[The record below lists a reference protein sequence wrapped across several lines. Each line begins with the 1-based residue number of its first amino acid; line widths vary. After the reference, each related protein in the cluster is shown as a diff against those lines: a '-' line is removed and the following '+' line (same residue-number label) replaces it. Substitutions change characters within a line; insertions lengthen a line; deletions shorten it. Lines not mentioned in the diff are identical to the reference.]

1 MFKHHSYHS
10 LLRVRQ
16 TCYSNV

>member
-1 MFKHHSYHS
+1 MFQHHSYHS